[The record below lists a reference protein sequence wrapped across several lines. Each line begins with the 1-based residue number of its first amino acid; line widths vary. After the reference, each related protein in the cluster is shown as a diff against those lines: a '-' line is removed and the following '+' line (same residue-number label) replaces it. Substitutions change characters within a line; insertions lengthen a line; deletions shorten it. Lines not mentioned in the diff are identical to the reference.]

1 MKSNIKY
8 FGIIFCISILI
19 GFLLGKVMRK
29 NDIKDN
35 TNVNIGINNVINK
48 NEFEVNNIQNKK
60 IIETSFEEEKI
71 IVDTKLILRK
81 YYLDCNHIIS
91 KEVELPQELVNLS
104 KDEIRE
110 KYPEWEIEKFST
122 KELILYKKVYGLCG
136 EHFIIESGEDFIEV
150 YSLDEEYDKDLY
162 EVTNI
167 SIEYLTDEDIEKLE
181 EGIYVY
187 GLEELNSTLE
197 SFE

>member
-8 FGIIFCISILI
+8 FVIIFFTSILI
-19 GFLLGKVMRK
+19 GFLLGKVLRK
-29 NDIKDN
+29 NDIQDN
-35 TNVNIGINNVINK
+35 IRIENNAVSK
-48 NEFEVNNIQNKK
+48 NELEVINIQNKN
-60 IIETSFEEEKI
+60 ILETSFEEEKI
-71 IVDTKLILRK
+71 TVDTKLILRK

-91 KEVELPQELVNLS
+91 KDVELPRELINLT
-104 KDEIRE
+104 KREIRE
-110 KYPEWEIEKFST
+110 EYPEWEIENFSN
-122 KELILYKKVYGLCG
+122 KELVLYKKVYGICG

-150 YSLDEEYDKDLY
+150 YSLNEDYDKNLY
-162 EVTNI
+162 EITNV

-187 GLEELNSTLE
+187 GVEELNSTLE

>member
-8 FGIIFCISILI
+8 FGIIFCTSILI

-48 NEFEVNNIQNKK
+48 NEFEVNNIQNKN
-60 IIETSFEEEKI
+60 ILETSFEENKVSI
-71 IVDTKLILRK
+71 NTKLILRK

-91 KEVELPQELVNLS
+91 KEVELPKELINLS
-104 KDEIRE
+104 KEEIIVE
-110 KYPEWEIEKFST
+110 YPDWEIENFSD
-122 KELILYKKVYGLCG
+122 KELILYKKVYGICG
-136 EHFIIESGEDFIEV
+136 EHFIIESGDDFIEV
-150 YSLDEEYDKDLY
+150 YSLDEDYDKELY
-162 EVTNI
+162 EITNV

>member
-8 FGIIFCISILI
+8 FVIIFFTSILI
-19 GFLLGKVMRK
+19 GFLLGKVLRK
-29 NDIKDN
+29 NNIQDN
-35 TNVNIGINNVINK
+35 INNIRIENNAVSK
-48 NEFEVNNIQNKK
+48 NEVEVINIQNKN
-60 IIETSFEEEKI
+60 ILETSFEEEKI
-71 IVDTKLILRK
+71 TVDTKLILRK

-91 KEVELPQELVNLS
+91 KDVELPRELINLT
-104 KDEIRE
+104 KREIRE
-110 KYPEWEIEKFST
+110 EYPEWEIENFSN
-122 KELILYKKVYGLCG
+122 KELVLYKKVYGICG

-150 YSLDEEYDKDLY
+150 YSLNEDYDKNLY
-162 EVTNI
+162 EITNV

-187 GLEELNSTLE
+187 GVEELNSTLE